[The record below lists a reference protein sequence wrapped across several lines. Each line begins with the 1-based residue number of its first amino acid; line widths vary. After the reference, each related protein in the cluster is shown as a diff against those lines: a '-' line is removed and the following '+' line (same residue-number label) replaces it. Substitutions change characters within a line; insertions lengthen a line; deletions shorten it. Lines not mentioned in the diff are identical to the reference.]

1 MARPS
6 KYTEELAREI
16 CSRIA
21 AGESLRRICEDDHM
35 PAPTTVH
42 SWVLDGGEFSNQYT
56 KARQIQAETFVD
68 ELMDIAD
75 DGSNDWMER
84 TGKDGEN
91 LGWVVNGEA
100 VQRSRLRLDTRK
112 WYASKIIPKI
122 YGEKQ
127 TIDNQSSDGSMSPKP
142 SVVIG
147 KDVPLA
153 DVLASIKALKGE

>member
-1 MARPS
+1 
-6 KYTEELAREI
+6 
-16 CSRIA
+16 
-21 AGESLRRICEDDHM
+21 
-35 PAPTTVH
+35 
-42 SWVLDGGEFSNQYT
+42 
-56 KARQIQAETFVD
+56 
-68 ELMDIAD
+68 
-75 DGSNDWMER
+75 MER